1 MTLSTEDRQRLD
13 ELDATVRSTIEA
25 LRAEDQQAV
34 VRPGEWGLPEVVA
47 HFLYWHDA
55 TAWGTASANVEGP
68 AWPLP
73 SGPDPINEASLQL
86 RAGETVSSLL
96 GELEASH
103 RRLIAAVE
111 GAADTERAAFAR
123 PNGDGVSIRRRLEM
137 ITTHWRTHL
146 EELRSRGVT
155 RA

>member
-1 MTLSTEDRQRLD
+1 MTLTADDRRLLD
-13 ELDATVRSTIEA
+13 ELDATVRATIEA

-55 TAWGTASANVEGP
+55 TAWGTASANAEGP

-73 SGPDPINEASLQL
+73 SGPDPINEASLRL
-86 RAGETVSSLL
+86 RAGETVGALL
-96 GELEASH
+96 DELEASH
-103 RRLIAAVE
+103 RRLVAAVE
-111 GAADTERAAFAR
+111 GAPDTERTAFAR

-137 ITTHWRTHL
+137 VTSHWRTHL
-146 EELRSRGVT
+146 EELRAAG
-155 RA
+155 A